1 MDRAY
6 QMLHEFATPS
16 GEARKKRQSA
26 GVFDEDRM
34 AAAVDIPACGCRERE
49 GRKYGELHLNAAVDQ
64 PRALRRNA
72 RCIDEGPGTQLDD
85 GFADDGF
92 FKIIIQ

>member
-1 MDRAY
+1 V
-6 QMLHEFATPS
+6 
-16 GEARKKRQSA
+16 

-34 AAAVDIPACGCRERE
+34 AAAVDIPACGRCERE

-72 RCIDEGPGTQLDD
+72 RCIDEGSGTQLDD

-92 FKIIIQ
+92 FKIIIP